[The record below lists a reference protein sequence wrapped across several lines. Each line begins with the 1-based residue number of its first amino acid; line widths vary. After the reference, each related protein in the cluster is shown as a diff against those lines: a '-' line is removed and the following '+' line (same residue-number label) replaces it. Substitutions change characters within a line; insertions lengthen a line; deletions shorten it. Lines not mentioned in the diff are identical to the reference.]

1 MKIFQF
7 SFSEKKKEKKRKE
20 FSENYFSACVWVS
33 LELPFLFTKKNWLEK
48 NTYLHLNLIDFKIQN
63 FNIVCTLFNN
73 TIMYLFI

>member
-33 LELPFLFTKKNWLEK
+33 LELPFLFTKKK
-48 NTYLHLNLIDFKIQN
+48 NLVRKKHILAFE
-63 FNIVCTLFNN
+63 FN
-73 TIMYLFI
+73 